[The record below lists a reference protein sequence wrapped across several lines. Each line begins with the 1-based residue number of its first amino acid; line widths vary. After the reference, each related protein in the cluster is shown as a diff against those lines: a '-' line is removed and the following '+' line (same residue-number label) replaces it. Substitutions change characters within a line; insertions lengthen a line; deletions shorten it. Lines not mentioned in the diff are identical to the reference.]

1 MAGER
6 LDVGRAYADCHE
18 RFLALGR
25 SIDDEQAATAVPA
38 LPGWSVKDTVAHVT
52 ALAAQFVSGERLE
65 GIPSEDRTQAG
76 VDARADM
83 SLAEVLDEWADCAPR
98 FAAMLSEMGRDASPN
113 PAIDVWVHEVDVRG
127 ALGADIPADGGLAE
141 AMLHSIV
148 RRNLGRLV
156 AAHGLPALRIVL
168 PDEEWIA
175 GEGDAAGTLRTDP
188 LELGRVF
195 MGRRSP
201 AQMAAL
207 GWEEGDPSIWIG
219 ALHVFGPATVD
230 VVDSPRATAGQ
241 PRSGATRPGIR
252 E

>member
-6 LDVGRAYADCHE
+6 IDVGRAYAECQE

-25 SIDDEQAATAVPA
+25 SIDHDQAAVAVPA
-38 LPGWSVKDTVAHVT
+38 LPGWSVKDTFAHVT
-52 ALAAQFVSGERLE
+52 ALAAQFVSGERLD
-65 GIPSEDRTQAG
+65 GVPSEDRTQVG

-83 SLAEVLDEWADCAPR
+83 SLAEVLEEWSDCGPR

-127 ALGADIPADGGLAE
+127 ALGAEIPADGGLAE
-141 AMLHSIV
+141 EILHSIV

-156 AAHGLPALRIVL
+156 AGHGLPALRVVL
-168 PDEEWIA
+168 PDDEWIA
-175 GEGDAAGTLRTDP
+175 GEGDAAGTLRTDQ

-207 GWEEGDPSIWIG
+207 GWEDGDPSTWIG
-219 ALHVFGPATVD
+219 ALHVFGPATID
-230 VVDSPRATAGQ
+230 VVDSPRA
-241 PRSGATRPGIR
+241 
-252 E
+252 